1 MSRLRARFE
10 IRDELTIAN
19 RSLTDSILMSLHSA
33 VAKQDW
39 RSAARKALRVTS
51 RPLHPFLSSIWQ
63 VQTDRAVAA
72 LTFDDGPDAYH
83 TPRILESLARHDAR
97 ATFFVLT
104 QRAERFPHILAAIL
118 DAGHEIGLHGDDHS
132 PVIGCS
138 TRAKVRKIRTAKR
151 RLESLLTQQVNLF
164 RPPYGWQDVRAFL
177 VARSAGL
184 RVVAWSA
191 EGEDWLDLSPAEV
204 ADRATKGF
212 VPGSIVLLHDRT
224 EPLPHRHDELAKD
237 LDRAAVVE
245 ELFQRPVVQE
255 ERFVPVGELLDA
267 GVALRRPWFWR
278 PVDLDLA
285 LGAGDQMLPPSPEG
299 L

>member
-1 MSRLRARFE
+1 MG
-10 IRDELTIAN
+10 
-19 RSLTDSILMSLHSA
+19 LHSA
-33 VAKQDW
+33 VAKEEWQ
-39 RSAARKALRVTS
+39 SAVRAAMRLMS
-51 RPLHPFLSSIWQ
+51 RPLHPFLGSIWQ
-63 VQTDRAVAA
+63 VRTDRAIAS

-83 TPRILESLARHDAR
+83 TPRILETLASHDAR

-104 QRAERFPHILAAIL
+104 QRAERFPHILAAIVEG
-118 DAGHEIGLHGDDHS
+118 GHEIGLHGDDHS

-138 TRAKVRKIRTAKR
+138 TSAKVRKIRTGKR
-151 RLESLLTQQVNLF
+151 RLESLLSRRVNLF

-204 ADRATKGF
+204 ADRATRGF

-224 EPLPHRHDELAKD
+224 EPLPHRRHDPAKH

-245 ELFQRPVVQE
+245 ELFQRPVVQDV
-255 ERFVPVGELLDA
+255 RFVPVAELLHSGA
-267 GVALRRPWFWR
+267 AVRRPWFWR
-278 PVDLDLA
+278 PVDLDSA
-285 LGAGDQMLPPSPEG
+285 LGAGDHTVPPSDEG